1 MREHRSIPR
10 PALAAG
16 ILALL
21 PFPALLILIWTAP
34 AGASRE
40 WFISVFLSYMAAVL
54 ALMGGAY
61 WALATGP
68 YGNARIAAEWL
79 TGLACLVIAWA
90 GINVPAHLG
99 MTMLIAAF
107 FLLALRD
114 VVLAE
119 AEAIPLWFGRMRSY
133 IAAVVIVTAILALVR
148 ILT

>member
-1 MREHRSIPR
+1 VREHRSIPR
-10 PALAAG
+10 PALAVG
-16 ILALL
+16 ILAVL

-40 WFISVFLSYMAAVL
+40 WFISVFLSYMAAAL
-54 ALMGGAY
+54 ALMGGAH

-79 TGLACLVIAWA
+79 TGLACLIIAWA
-90 GINVPAHLG
+90 CLNVPVHLG
-99 MTMLIAAF
+99 VTVLIAAF

-114 VVLAE
+114 VMLAE
-119 AEAIPLWFGRMRSY
+119 ASDIPQWFAKMRSFV
-133 IAAVVIVTAILALVR
+133 AATAIVTAILTLVR